1 MMDEIKLKGTFF
13 EMGEQLGRSRAKK
26 IKSFCK
32 MSYLMASLS
41 QKPGSQPFNPNYWH
55 ILPTLLTYKNDK
67 PAWQKQAAE
76 YEKVILEYHPD
87 AIEFMK
93 GIAKSSGIPYTDILF
108 FNVLTE
114 AMLTCSIW
122 GASGNSTKTGEPFI
136 GMNADEEPMAKKY
149 EEFLDISPDTGYRYK
164 VTAFAGWF
172 GYNHGMN
179 EEGLALASTLLFLK
193 PSEKKQLRP
202 PNSVLMRALNIC
214 ATVEETKEY
223 FDSIPNTA
231 IGSVYYVADKHKFMR
246 VECSPEKRSYD
257 IVENGSLGNANIVS
271 NEELKQYDA
280 IPILKQ
286 TFNAKS
292 RTKRMIHL
300 LDKYDGKIDKDIM
313 YTIASDHGDKSDAT
327 FGKSICQHA
336 KPLRYNFETLVSYI
350 ARPKEKCFWIYE
362 GCPCLGKVKK
372 HGFE

>member
-1 MMDEIKLKGTFF
+1 
-13 EMGEQLGRSRAKK
+13 
-26 IKSFCK
+26 
-32 MSYLMASLS
+32 
-41 QKPGSQPFNPNYWH
+41 
-55 ILPTLLTYKNDK
+55 
-67 PAWQKQAAE
+67 
-76 YEKVILEYHPD
+76 
-87 AIEFMK
+87 
-93 GIAKSSGIPYTDILF
+93 
-108 FNVLTE
+108 
-114 AMLTCSIW
+114 
-122 GASGNSTKTGEPFI
+122 
-136 GMNADEEPMAKKY
+136 
-149 EEFLDISPDTGYRYK
+149 
-164 VTAFAGWF
+164 
-172 GYNHGMN
+172 MN

-202 PNSVLMRALNIC
+202 PNLVLMRALNIC

-257 IVENGSLGNANIVS
+257 IVENGSLGNANIVA

-300 LDKYDGKIDKDIM
+300 LDKYNGEIDKDIM
-313 YTIASDHGDKSDAT
+313 YTIASDHGDKSDASS
-327 FGKSICQHA
+327 GKSICQHA

-372 HGFE
+372 HGFA